1 MNTGIV
7 SPINLSTKREGLL
20 AVKFSIR
27 KKLIVVFTSVILTL
41 ILFVSIF
48 IGFQI
53 RKSNSSSFQK
63 TISREMKLAESG
75 IRIFFDNTS
84 KMLNTLSEHPYV
96 RAADES
102 IHSYRKDTKS
112 VTSSDIIRSDTEAK
126 IALLFKTIDI
136 GFPEYLEVYM
146 GTKWSGF
153 VSSFEGEMSAGY
165 DPCDRLWYRTGTDAQ
180 GQVAITDAFYSVDL
194 DAVSIGLVKSVY
206 ADDSHTFIGN
216 IAI

>member
-1 MNTGIV
+1 
-7 SPINLSTKREGLL
+7 
-20 AVKFSIR
+20 
-27 KKLIVVFTSVILTL
+27 
-41 ILFVSIF
+41 
-48 IGFQI
+48 
-53 RKSNSSSFQK
+53 
-63 TISREMKLAESG
+63 MKLAESG

-180 GQVAITDAFYSVDL
+180 GQVAITDAFYSL
-194 DAVSIGLVKSVY
+194 I
-206 ADDSHTFIGN
+206 
-216 IAI
+216 